1 MECLSDFKKA
11 MLVKRNL
18 EVITN
23 LKRTQENMKL
33 LRTLSQ
39 KINQQSNKLIFNK
52 DNDIDRED
60 DSDNDPSW
68 TSTKEDEQVLKEDE
82 DQVDFLCDK

>member
-1 MECLSDFKKA
+1 MEFLSDFQNA

-23 LKRTQENMKL
+23 LKPTQENIKL
-33 LRTLSQ
+33 LRTVSQ

-82 DQVDFLCDK
+82 DQVDFLCDQ